1 MACRTRVVP
10 LPPAGG
16 RTPSVKVGGVRV
28 SKKQEAV
35 PAGRNT
41 GPTGRDKT
49 STVSISKIHHM
60 DVMLRKISH
69 NIPAAALQVAHQKPL
84 PSLEKF
90 MLPKRIYI
98 IQQPRKC

>member
-1 MACRTRVVP
+1 MVIILISLLGILR
-10 LPPAGG
+10 G
-16 RTPSVKVGGVRV
+16 
-28 SKKQEAV
+28 
-35 PAGRNT
+35 
-41 GPTGRDKT
+41 D
-49 STVSISKIHHM
+49 TV
-60 DVMLRKISH
+60 H

>member
-1 MACRTRVVP
+1 MALRRRAVQ
-10 LPPAGG
+10 LPPPGG
-16 RTPSVKVGGVRV
+16 CAPSAKAGGVRM

-35 PAGRNT
+35 PAGRNAR
-41 GPTGRDKT
+41 PLGRAKT
-49 STVSISKIHHM
+49 RIVNISKIHHV
-60 DVMLRKISH
+60 DVMLHKISH

-90 MLPKRIYI
+90 MLPKRMYI